1 MGVKNRNALVSSNDV
16 KKSIMYSAQLAYLS
30 ILRNEG
36 LITDNEEYL
45 YLQQKIRD
53 KYRENPVY

>member
-1 MGVKNRNALVSSNDV
+1 MGVKNRNAFVSGKDV

-53 KYRENPVY
+53 KYREEPVY